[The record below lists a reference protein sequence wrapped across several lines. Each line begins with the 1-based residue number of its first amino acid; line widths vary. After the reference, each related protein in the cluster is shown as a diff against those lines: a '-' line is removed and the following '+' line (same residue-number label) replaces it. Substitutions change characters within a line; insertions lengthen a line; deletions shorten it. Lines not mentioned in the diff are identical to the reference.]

1 MGLLVQTGDEQEARR
16 EAKKVCS
23 QLGDQARLLEVQKV
37 VVQ

>member
-23 QLGDQARLLEVQKV
+23 VLGDQARLLEVRKV